1 MNPCDH
7 GLAAGREKQCIYSW
21 LSGAVTWQM
30 ENRYRGLQRPYYY
43 DNRIQKFISF
53 FMRSLLRTVPLL
65 SALLLS
71 ATASNAQTAEL
82 DEMHQKARSFC
93 IQNTDLCLFI
103 QRRAAIVDM
112 CGEVALEFYD
122 IRDLNAFIKRGL
134 LNETYGNQYRLAS
147 ESAAH
152 WCGTMG
158 VKGLVIERN

>member
-1 MNPCDH
+1 M
-7 GLAAGREKQCIYSW
+7 
-21 LSGAVTWQM
+21 
-30 ENRYRGLQRPYYY
+30 
-43 DNRIQKFISF
+43 SF

-65 SALLLS
+65 GALILS

-93 IQNTDLCLFI
+93 VQNTDLCMFI
-103 QRRAAIVDM
+103 QRRATIVDM

-158 VKGLVIERN
+158 VKGVVVERN